1 MSIYQAHSPGL
12 GTTDKTKQAKP
23 SRSSRVHNHSTILPR
38 MYQNTPKVPGTPIE
52 NTKNRRL
59 PIDKGVEPLA
69 VTGGLLEQ
77 VATAIG
83 TVIVTTAIK
92 QLLPLVAE
100 EDSLVPRSNE
110 YVGIAPVLLSVDTV
124 CLAGFE
130 VEAMVEEESKT
141 YVVPGPIMRLPIC
154 VSCRTGYLVTTVVV
168 FSTQLPRAGAHD
180 VITCTEVIVRVIAVV
195 DEDPVSG
202 REDTVV
208 DVTVTGDSVVLYDE
222 EFA

>member
-1 MSIYQAHSPGL
+1 
-12 GTTDKTKQAKP
+12 
-23 SRSSRVHNHSTILPR
+23 

-69 VTGGLLEQ
+69 VIGGLLVQ

-83 TVIVTTAIK
+83 TAIVTTAIK

-100 EDSLVPRSNE
+100 EESLVPRSKE
-110 YVGIAPVLLSVDTV
+110 YVGIAPELLSVDTV
-124 CLAGFE
+124 WLAGFE
-130 VEAMVEEESKT
+130 FEAMVEEESKT
-141 YVVPGPIMRLPIC
+141 YVAPGPIMR
-154 VSCRTGYLVTTVVV
+154 V
-168 FSTQLPRAGAHD
+168 F
-180 VITCTEVIVRVIAVV
+180 AVV
-195 DEDPVSG
+195 DEDPVGG

-208 DVTVTGDSVVLYDE
+208 DVTVTGDSVVLYEE